1 MVRGHYYVYQQATHG
16 GGGSAAA
23 VAMAVVIDIVVTQWC
38 LVLHIVHEQMPLP
51 RLRWRGGGGS
61 AAARCHDLEPRHRR
75 QGSDNCRTT
84 EPATLSKAIVVVVA
98 QRQENL
104 RPSRKAAKACPA
116 CTSYHL
122 LSLSLE
128 ALTTLIGV
136 WRHNLPFGR
145 FCTTALV
152 AIVHVLAKSRSVGK
166 RRPKV
171 NLSFDAVSS
180 SSADWPA
187 LIQD

>member
-1 MVRGHYYVYQQATHG
+1 MVRGHYYVYQQATH

-51 RLRWRGGGGS
+51 RLRWRGGGGGS
-61 AAARCHDLEPRHRR
+61 AAVRCHDLEPRHRR

-116 CTSYHL
+116 CTSYHCSVSVL
-122 LSLSLE
+122 RHLPLSL
-128 ALTTLIGV
+128 A
-136 WRHNLPFGR
+136 FGATI
-145 FCTTALV
+145 C
-152 AIVHVLAKSRSVGK
+152 RSVGFVLQ
-166 RRPKV
+166 P
-171 NLSFDAVSS
+171 SS
-180 SSADWPA
+180 PSSTSSQSRGRSVKED
-187 LIQD
+187 QR

>member
-1 MVRGHYYVYQQATHG
+1 
-16 GGGSAAA
+16 
-23 VAMAVVIDIVVTQWC
+23 MAVVIDIVVTQWC

-116 CTSYHL
+116 CTSYHCSVSVL
-122 LSLSLE
+122 RHLPLSL
-128 ALTTLIGV
+128 A
-136 WRHNLPFGR
+136 FGATI
-145 FCTTALV
+145 C
-152 AIVHVLAKSRSVGK
+152 RSVGFVLQ
-166 RRPKV
+166 P
-171 NLSFDAVSS
+171 SS
-180 SSADWPA
+180 PSSTSSQSRGRSVKED
-187 LIQD
+187 QR